1 MKLTTLL
8 VICLLCTLGNVVI
21 DALTNNNNNNII
33 TTEAAASLQIAKWE
47 KQYHEYIRAT
57 IKRRKSGC
65 TADNIVYRQEW

>member
-1 MKLTTLL
+1 MKLTTLS

-21 DALTNNNNNNII
+21 DALTNNNNNII